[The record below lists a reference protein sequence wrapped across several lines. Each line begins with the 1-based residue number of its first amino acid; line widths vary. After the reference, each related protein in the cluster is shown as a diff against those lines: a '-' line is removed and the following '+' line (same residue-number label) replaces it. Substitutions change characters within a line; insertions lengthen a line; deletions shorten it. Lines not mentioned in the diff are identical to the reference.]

1 MTIRDIVEK
10 LDLKVFSG
18 EKGLDKPVDSAYC
31 SDLLSDVMGNGD
43 ENQLWITLQTH
54 KNAMAVAAL
63 KDMSG
68 ILLVNNH
75 QPNADTLEASN
86 EEDLPVLGSEKPAF
100 ELCGLIYQL
109 MQQS

>member
-10 LDLKVFSG
+10 LDLKVYSG
-18 EKGLDKPVDSAYC
+18 EQGLDKAVESAYC

-75 QPNADTLEASN
+75 QPNADTLAASN
-86 EEDLPVLGSEKPAF
+86 EEGLPVLGSDKPTF

-109 MQQS
+109 MKES

>member
-10 LDLKVFSG
+10 LELKVYSG
-18 EKGLDKPVDSAYC
+18 EKGLDKPIKSVYC

-43 ENQLWITLQTH
+43 EDQLWITLQTH

-75 QPNADTLEASN
+75 QANADTIEASN
-86 EEDLPVLGSEKPAF
+86 EEGIPVLGSDKPAF

-109 MQQS
+109 MQNS